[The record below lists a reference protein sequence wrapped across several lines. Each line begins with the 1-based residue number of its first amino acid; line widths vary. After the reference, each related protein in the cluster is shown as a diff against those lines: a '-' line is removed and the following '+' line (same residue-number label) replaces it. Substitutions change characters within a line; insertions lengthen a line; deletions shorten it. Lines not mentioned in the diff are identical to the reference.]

1 MLKDIVVFVDPSGKG
16 DEWLRFAASV
26 AIRYK
31 ARLVGVYVV
40 GDPSPSHGYVRG
52 RSAIQTMIESF
63 VIREQR
69 KATCTGNHFMEIASQ
84 YNAKA
89 RFRVVWRDADTDRKI
104 VQHSLLADVVVVG
117 QRRPHGLPEHWSL
130 ESLLAA
136 SGCPILLVPA
146 GWKEPRVPQRLAV
159 AWNASKEARRAIV
172 GAMPFLLRAHRVTV
186 LAVDQDDDLAGIELL
201 QHLARHGV
209 RASMRHVDSIGP
221 SIGDT
226 ILSEASNLHA
236 DLIVMGAFSHAK
248 SRRLMFGGVTQT
260 IAKNASI
267 PILMSR

>member
-16 DEWLRFAASV
+16 DEWLRFAATV
-26 AIRYK
+26 AARYK

-40 GDPSPSHGYVRG
+40 GDPSPSHGHVRG
-52 RSAIQTMIESF
+52 QGAIQNMIVSF

-69 KATCTGNHFMEIASQ
+69 KATSTGNRFMEIASQ

-89 RFRVVWRDADTDRKI
+89 RFCVVWSDADTNRRI
-104 VQHSLLADVVVVG
+104 VQHSLLADIVVVG

-146 GWKEPRVPQRLAV
+146 GWKEPVAPQRLAI

-172 GAMPFLLRAHRVTV
+172 DAMPFLLRAHCVTV
-186 LAVDQDDDLAGIELL
+186 LAVDQEDDLPGIELL

-209 RASMRHVDSIGP
+209 RANIRHVDSIGT

-226 ILSEASNLHA
+226 ILSEASNVHA
-236 DLIVMGAFSHAK
+236 DLIVMGAYSHTK